1 MGTILITTSSFAAGT
16 PELLDDLKDRG
27 FQYVLNPYGRVLT
40 GDELVGLLDR
50 HRPVGILAGTERIDG
65 AVLGAAKDHLRVIS
79 RVGVGW
85 DNVDLAAAAALGIRV
100 YRTEHVLTQAVAE
113 LTLGMILSALRNLAG
128 HDRRLREA
136 RWQKQMGSLLAGKLL
151 GVIGFGAIGQRV
163 GTLARTFGAEVIYY
177 DPCPQA
183 AVTWAGPVSR
193 AELMERAEIIS
204 LHAGGREVIM
214 GDGELKSCRRGVIL
228 INTAR
233 GTLVDER
240 ALVRH
245 LASGQV
251 GFACLDVFE
260 QEPYAGPLLAFD
272 NVLLTPHIGSYAR
285 EARAEMESRALA
297 NLYRGLKETGCL

>member
-1 MGTILITTSSFAAGT
+1 
-16 PELLDDLKDRG
+16 
-27 FQYVLNPYGRVLT
+27 
-40 GDELVGLLDR
+40 
-50 HRPVGILAGTERIDG
+50 
-65 AVLGAAKDHLRVIS
+65 
-79 RVGVGW
+79 
-85 DNVDLAAAAALGIRV
+85 
-100 YRTEHVLTQAVAE
+100 
-113 LTLGMILSALRNLAG
+113 
-128 HDRRLREA
+128 
-136 RWQKQMGSLLAGKLL
+136 
-151 GVIGFGAIGQRV
+151 
-163 GTLARTFGAEVIYY
+163 
-177 DPCPQA
+177 
-183 AVTWAGPVSR
+183 
-193 AELMERAEIIS
+193 
-204 LHAGGREVIM
+204 VIM